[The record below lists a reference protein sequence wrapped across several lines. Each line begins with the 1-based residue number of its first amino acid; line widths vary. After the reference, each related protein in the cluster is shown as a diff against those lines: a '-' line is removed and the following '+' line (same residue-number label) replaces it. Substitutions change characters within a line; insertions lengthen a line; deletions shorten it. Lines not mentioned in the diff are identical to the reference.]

1 MTRTNGNCRV
11 LKPLNNL
18 SYFWLATTLLPKTRG
33 VCAATLEGQAMTS
46 SRRKGK
52 RAELEVAALLRDLLG
67 AAVVRNLTQT
77 RDGGHDLPGCPD
89 GRPRSSAPRGRGS
102 SNGGSRRWIK
112 QTGRNR
118 RSSIALTGGI
128 GVRWWRSRTPGRAS
142 RARLVTWTLET
153 SLEVFAALV
162 REGLRPVVE
171 PVEDSRVSVE
181 AAP

>member
-1 MTRTNGNCRV
+1 MTRTNGLPILCVV

-77 RDGGHDLPGCPD
+77 RDGGHDLLGLPGWSAEVKRAA
-89 GRPRSSAPRGRGS
+89 RPRIAEWWAQAVGS
-102 SNGGSRRWIK
+102 SKRV
-112 QTGRNR
+112 RNR
-118 RSSIALTGGI
+118 RSCPIA
-128 GVRWWRSRTPGRAS
+128 
-142 RARLVTWTLET
+142 
-153 SLEVFAALV
+153 
-162 REGLRPVVE
+162 
-171 PVEDSRVSVE
+171 
-181 AAP
+181 